1 MHINTSRLGWFAG
14 LLESRNVLDGRVL
27 VFGSIVSLSVSG
39 TIATPFM
46 PMETP
51 PSQAIECVCLCVKL
65 EGGGDPRLQMGRTDG
80 QAALWAKLDGTSSE
94 CRCHGNW
101 KARK

>member
-1 MHINTSRLGWFAG
+1 MHINTSRRGWFAG

-51 PSQAIECVCLCVKL
+51 PSQAIERVSMC
-65 EGGGDPRLQMGRTDG
+65 ETGRRGGPPFTDG
-80 QAALWAKLDGTSSE
+80 PHRRTGGIVGQAGWHLF
-94 CRCHGNW
+94 
-101 KARK
+101 

>member
-1 MHINTSRLGWFAG
+1 MHINTSRRGWFAG

-51 PSQAIECVCLCVKL
+51 PSQAIECVSMC
-65 EGGGDPRLQMGRTDG
+65 ETGRRGDPRLQMGRTDG

-101 KARK
+101 KA